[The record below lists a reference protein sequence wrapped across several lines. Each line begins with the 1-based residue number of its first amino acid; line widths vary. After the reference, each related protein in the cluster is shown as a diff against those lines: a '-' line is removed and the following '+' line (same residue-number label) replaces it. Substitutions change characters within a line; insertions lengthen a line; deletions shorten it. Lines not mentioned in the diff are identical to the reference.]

1 MTVPAPKAQM
11 AGSGSRGARPRA
23 ATSLPLASLLDRQVP
38 ATPWA
43 EGDNLPWDDPA
54 FSQRMLA
61 EHLSQRHDQA
71 SRRAATIDAQVRFL
85 ARQVN
90 QEHAPQVDLE
100 LSRQVN
106 QELSRRVNQE
116 LSRQFNQ
123 EDAARVLD
131 LACGPGL
138 YLHRLARL
146 GYRGHGIDFSPAAIR
161 HARTVAAAEG
171 LDCTFDQADLRQ
183 ADLGRGYALVLLLF
197 GQVNVFRRPDAR
209 DILRRSHAALAPG
222 GTLVLEPQ
230 TPEAVRASG
239 HGDATWTSARS
250 GLFAAGPHLL
260 LEERFWDAPSR
271 TATER
276 WHVVHLDTARVERYA
291 MSTCS
296 YDARELVDLLSA
308 VGFAQIR
315 THPSL
320 TGEDGPA
327 EPGLFGITAVR

>member
-1 MTVPAPKAQM
+1 MTVSAPKAQM
-11 AGSGSRGARPRA
+11 AGSGSRGARPPA
-23 ATSLPLASLLDRQVP
+23 PASLPLASLLDRQVP

-54 FSQRMLA
+54 FSERMLA
-61 EHLSQRHDQA
+61 EHLSQQHDRA

-85 ARQVN
+85 AR
-90 QEHAPQVDLE
+90 HWRPAGTARASWTWPPAPVSTCIDW
-100 LSRQVN
+100 
-106 QELSRRVNQE
+106 
-116 LSRQFNQ
+116 
-123 EDAARVLD
+123 
-131 LACGPGL
+131 PGW
-138 YLHRLARL
+138 

-161 HARTVAAAEG
+161 HARTVAAAEA

-230 TPEAVRASG
+230 TPEAVRAAG

-276 WHVVHLDTARVERYA
+276 WHVVHLETARVERYA

-296 YDARELVDLLSA
+296 YDARELVDLLAA
-308 VGFAQIR
+308 VGFGQVR

-327 EPGLFGITAVR
+327 SPGLFGITAVR

>member
-1 MTVPAPKAQM
+1 M

-23 ATSLPLASLLDRQVP
+23 VAPLTLASIVERRVP

-43 EGDNLPWDDPA
+43 EGDNLPWDDPD

-61 EHLSQRHDQA
+61 EHLSQQHDRA
-71 SRRAATIDAQVRFL
+71 SRRTATIDAQVRFL

-90 QEHAPQVDLE
+90 HEVSHEPNHD
-100 LSRQVN
+100 
-106 QELSRRVNQE
+106 
-116 LSRQFNQ
+116 
-123 EDAARVLD
+123 DAARVLD

-146 GYRGHGIDFSPAAIR
+146 GYRCHGIDFSPAAIR
-161 HARTVAAAEG
+161 HARSVAAAEA
-171 LDCTFDQADLRQ
+171 LDCTFERADLRQ
-183 ADLGRGYALVLLLF
+183 ADLGRGYALVLLVY
-197 GQVNVFRRPDAR
+197 GQINVFPRPDAR
-209 DILRRSHAALAPG
+209 DILRRAHAALAPG

-230 TPEAVRASG
+230 TPEAVRATG

-276 WHVVHLDTARVERYA
+276 WHVVHAETARVERYA

-296 YDARELVDLLSA
+296 YDARELVDLLA
-308 VGFAQIR
+308 AIGFADVR

-320 TGEDGPA
+320 TDDDGPA
-327 EPGLFGITAVR
+327 EPGLFGMTAVR

>member
-1 MTVPAPKAQM
+1 M
-11 AGSGSRGARPRA
+11 A
-23 ATSLPLASLLDRQVP
+23 SLTLASLLDRQVP
-38 ATPWA
+38 AAPWA

-54 FSQRMLA
+54 FSERMLA
-61 EHLSQRHDQA
+61 EHLSQQHDRA

-85 ARQVN
+85 ARQV
-90 QEHAPQVDLE
+90 PGGDG
-100 LSRQVN
+100 
-106 QELSRRVNQE
+106 
-116 LSRQFNQ
+116 
-123 EDAARVLD
+123 ARVLD

-146 GYRGHGIDFSPAAIR
+146 GYRCHGIDFSPAAIR
-161 HARTVAAAEG
+161 HARRVAAAEA
-171 LDCTFDQADLRQ
+171 LACTFDQADLRQ
-183 ADLGRGYALVLLLF
+183 ADLGRGYTLVLLVY
-197 GQVNVFRRPDAR
+197 GQVNVFPRPVAR
-209 DILRRSHAALAPG
+209 DILRRAHAALAPG

-230 TPEAVRASG
+230 TPAAVRAAG

-276 WHVVHLDTARVERYA
+276 WHVVHADTARVERYA

-296 YDARELVDLLSA
+296 YDARELVDLLA
-308 VGFAQIR
+308 AIGFVEVR

-327 EPGLFGITAVR
+327 EPGLFGMTAVR

>member
-1 MTVPAPKAQM
+1 MTVPETKAQT
-11 AGSGSRGARPRA
+11 AGSGSRGARPHA
-23 ATSLPLASLLDRQVP
+23 LAPLTLVSILDREVP

-54 FSQRMLA
+54 FSERMLA
-61 EHLSQRHDQA
+61 EHLSQQHDRA
-71 SRRAATIDAQVRFL
+71 SRRAATIDAQVPFL

-90 QEHAPQVDLE
+90 HEASHEP
-100 LSRQVN
+100 
-106 QELSRRVNQE
+106 
-116 LSRQFNQ
+116 NQ

-131 LACGPGL
+131 LASGPGL

-146 GYRGHGIDFSPAAIR
+146 GYRCHGIDFSPAAIR
-161 HARTVAAAEG
+161 HARSVAAAEG
-171 LDCTFDQADLRQ
+171 LDCTFEQADLRQ
-183 ADLGRGYALVLLLF
+183 ADLGRGYALVLLVY
-197 GQVNVFRRPDAR
+197 GQVNVFPRPVAR
-209 DILRRSHAALAPG
+209 DILRRAHAALAPG

-230 TPEAVRASG
+230 SPEAVRATG

-271 TATER
+271 TATAR
-276 WHVVHLDTARVERYA
+276 WHVVQADTARVERYA

-296 YDARELVDLLSA
+296 YDARELVDLLETL
-308 VGFAQIR
+308 GFAEVR

-320 TGEDGPA
+320 TGDDGPA
-327 EPGLFGITAVR
+327 TPGLFGMTAVR

>member
-1 MTVPAPKAQM
+1 M

-23 ATSLPLASLLDRQVP
+23 VAPLTLASIVERRVP

-43 EGDNLPWDDPA
+43 EGDNLPWDDPD

-61 EHLSQRHDQA
+61 EHLSQQHDRA
-71 SRRAATIDAQVRFL
+71 SRRTATIDAQVRFL

-90 QEHAPQVDLE
+90 HEVSHEPNHD
-100 LSRQVN
+100 
-106 QELSRRVNQE
+106 
-116 LSRQFNQ
+116 
-123 EDAARVLD
+123 DAARVLD

-146 GYRGHGIDFSPAAIR
+146 GYRCHGIDFSPAAIR
-161 HARTVAAAEG
+161 HARSVAAAEA
-171 LDCTFDQADLRQ
+171 LDCTFERADLRQ
-183 ADLGRGYALVLLLF
+183 ADLGRGYALVLLVY
-197 GQVNVFRRPDAR
+197 GQINVVPRPDAR
-209 DILRRSHAALAPG
+209 DILRRAHAALAPG

-230 TPEAVRASG
+230 TPEAVRATG

-276 WHVVHLDTARVERYA
+276 WHVVHAETARVERYA

-296 YDARELVDLLSA
+296 YDARELVDLLA
-308 VGFAQIR
+308 AIGFADVR

-320 TGEDGPA
+320 TDDDGPA
-327 EPGLFGITAVR
+327 EPGLFGMTAVR

>member
-1 MTVPAPKAQM
+1 M
-11 AGSGSRGARPRA
+11 A
-23 ATSLPLASLLDRQVP
+23 SLPLASILDRQVP
-38 ATPWA
+38 AAPWA

-61 EHLSQRHDQA
+61 EHLSQQHDQA
-71 SRRAATIDAQVRFL
+71 SRRTATIDAQVRFL
-85 ARQVN
+85 ARQV
-90 QEHAPQVDLE
+90 PGGDG
-100 LSRQVN
+100 
-106 QELSRRVNQE
+106 
-116 LSRQFNQ
+116 
-123 EDAARVLD
+123 ARVLD

-146 GYRGHGIDFSPAAIR
+146 GYRCHGIDFSPAAIR
-161 HARTVAAAEG
+161 HARRVAAAEA

-183 ADLGRGYALVLLLF
+183 ADLGRGYALVLLVY
-197 GQVNVFRRPDAR
+197 GQVNVFPRPVAR
-209 DILRRSHAALAPG
+209 DILRRAHAALAPG

-230 TPEAVRASG
+230 TPDAVRAAG

-276 WHVVHLDTARVERYA
+276 WHVVHADTARVERYA

-296 YDARELVDLLSA
+296 YDPQELVDLLA
-308 VGFAQIR
+308 AIGFGQVR

-320 TGEDGPA
+320 TGDDGPA
-327 EPGLFGITAVR
+327 APGLFGMTAVR

>member
-1 MTVPAPKAQM
+1 M

-23 ATSLPLASLLDRQVP
+23 PAPLTLASLLDRQVP

-61 EHLSQRHDQA
+61 EHLSQQHDRA

-90 QEHAPQVDLE
+90 HEVSHE
-100 LSRQVN
+100 ISREVGHEAN
-106 QELSRRVNQE
+106 H
-116 LSRQFNQ
+116 
-123 EDAARVLD
+123 EDDARVLD

-146 GYRGHGIDFSPAAIR
+146 GLRCHGIDFSPAAIR
-161 HARTVAAAEG
+161 HARSVAAAEG
-171 LDCTFDQADLRQ
+171 LDCTFEQADLRQ
-183 ADLGRGYALVLLLF
+183 ADLGRGYALVLLVY
-197 GQVNVFRRPDAR
+197 GQINVFPRPVAR
-209 DILRRSHAALAPG
+209 DILRRAHAALAPG
-222 GTLVLEPQ
+222 GMLVLEPQ
-230 TPEAVRASG
+230 TPEAVRATG
-239 HGDATWTSARS
+239 HGEATWTSARS

-276 WHVVHLDTARVERYA
+276 WHVVHADTARVERYA

-296 YDARELVDLLSA
+296 YDARELVDLLA
-308 VGFAQIR
+308 AIGFVEVR

-320 TGEDGPA
+320 TGDDGGA
-327 EPGLFGITAVR
+327 TTGLLGMTAVR

>member
-1 MTVPAPKAQM
+1 M
-11 AGSGSRGARPRA
+11 A
-23 ATSLPLASLLDRQVP
+23 SLPLASLVDRQVP

-43 EGDNLPWDDPA
+43 EGDNLPWDEPA

-61 EHLSQRHDQA
+61 EHLSQQHDRA
-71 SRRAATIDAQVRFL
+71 SRRAETIDAQVRFL

-90 QEHAPQVDLE
+90 H
-100 LSRQVN
+100 
-106 QELSRRVNQE
+106 
-116 LSRQFNQ
+116 
-123 EDAARVLD
+123 EDDARALD

-146 GYRGHGIDFSPAAIR
+146 GYRCHGIDFSPAAVR
-161 HARTVAAAEG
+161 HARRVAAAEA
-171 LDCTFDQADLRQ
+171 LDCAFDQADLRQ
-183 ADLGRGYALVLLLF
+183 AEMGRGYALVLLLY

-230 TPEAVRASG
+230 TADAVRATG

-260 LEERFWDAPSR
+260 LEERFWDAPGR

-296 YDARELVDLLSA
+296 YDAHELVDLLAA
-308 VGFAQIR
+308 VGFVEVR

-320 TGEDGPA
+320 TGDDGPA
-327 EPGLFGITAVR
+327 EPGLFGMTAVR

>member
-1 MTVPAPKAQM
+1 M
-11 AGSGSRGARPRA
+11 A
-23 ATSLPLASLLDRQVP
+23 SLPLASLLDRQVP

-61 EHLSQRHDQA
+61 EHLSQQHDRA
-71 SRRAATIDAQVRFL
+71 SRRAETIDAQVRFL
-85 ARQVN
+85 ARQV
-90 QEHAPQVDLE
+90 PG
-100 LSRQVN
+100 
-106 QELSRRVNQE
+106 
-116 LSRQFNQ
+116 
-123 EDAARVLD
+123 EDDARVLD

-146 GYRGHGIDFSPAAIR
+146 GYRCHGIDFSPAAIR
-161 HARTVAAAEG
+161 HARRVAAAEA

-183 ADLGRGYALVLLLF
+183 ADPGRGYALVLLLY
-197 GQVNVFRRPDAR
+197 GQVNVFPRPDAR
-209 DILRRSHAALAPG
+209 DILRRAHAALAPG

-230 TPEAVRASG
+230 TADAVRATG
-239 HGDATWTSARS
+239 HGDATWMSARS

-296 YDARELVDLLSA
+296 YDAHELVDLLA
-308 VGFAQIR
+308 AIGFGQVR
-315 THPSL
+315 SHPSL
-320 TGEDGPA
+320 TGDDGPA
-327 EPGLFGITAVR
+327 APGLFGLTAVR

>member
-1 MTVPAPKAQM
+1 MTVPAPKAHM
-11 AGSGSRGARPRA
+11 AGSGSRGAPPRA
-23 ATSLPLASLLDRQVP
+23 PASLPLASLLDRQVP

-61 EHLSQRHDQA
+61 EHLSQQHGRA

-85 ARQVN
+85 ARQVHHEFAR
-90 QEHAPQVDLE
+90 QATHEFA
-100 LSRQVN
+100 RQVN
-106 QELSRRVNQE
+106 QELSRRVD
-116 LSRQFNQ
+116 Q

-197 GQVNVFRRPDAR
+197 GQVNVFRRADAR
-209 DILRRSHAALAPG
+209 EILRRSNAALAPG

-230 TPEAVRASG
+230 MPEAVRATG
-239 HGDATWTSARS
+239 LGDATWTSARS

-296 YDARELVDLLSA
+296 YHPRELVDLLA
-308 VGFAQIR
+308 TVGFGQIR